1 MKTILGH
8 IPKLPRGYWDNPAY
22 YTVLDEDGLRSHAVL
37 VPTENK
43 DWYWIH
49 PILGTVETS
58 DQKEIEEVA
67 DADLKAVYRLKAVPF
82 GAPLDAK
89 FVSIQAEL
97 TKDIESP
104 IIPKQVI
111 ASEDIKAADDANAS
125 VSIEGSDTL
134 QKG

>member
-8 IPKLPRGYWDNPAY
+8 IPKLPRGYWDNPTY
-22 YTVLDEDGLRSHAVL
+22 YTVLSEDGLQSHAVL

-89 FVSIQAEL
+89 FVAIETEIA
-97 TKDIESP
+97 KDTEAPS
-104 IIPKQVI
+104 IPKQVVT
-111 ASEDIKAADDANAS
+111 SEDIKAADGANAS
-125 VSIEGSDTL
+125 VSIEGGDTV